1 MELGMEMEVKLVH
14 LQKHSFPR
22 LVTELGMEM
31 EVKLQR

>member
-1 MELGMEMEVKLVH
+1 MEMEVKLVH

-31 EVKLQR
+31 EVKP

>member
-1 MELGMEMEVKLVH
+1 MDSGMVMEVKLVH
-14 LQKHSFPR
+14 IQKHPHPI